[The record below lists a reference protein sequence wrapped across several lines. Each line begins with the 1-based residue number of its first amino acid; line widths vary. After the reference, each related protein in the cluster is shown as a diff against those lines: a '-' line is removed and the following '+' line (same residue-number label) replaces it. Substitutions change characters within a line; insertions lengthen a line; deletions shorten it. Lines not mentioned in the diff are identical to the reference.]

1 MRLLASVLTA
11 KPRRWSLAVINHC
24 HKLRRSCSPLL
35 LAHQHGV
42 DVAQQAGH
50 HQAADQGQG
59 HQVSSVMQ
67 DY

>member
-1 MRLLASVLTA
+1 MGAGRAQQCGGGGSRQQEA
-11 KPRRWSLAVINHC
+11 AV
-24 HKLRRSCSPLL
+24 RRSCSPLL